1 MEFGDVSTGDF
12 RHQHFAQ
19 FGHDELGE
27 RAPIS
32 CRRSR
37 LEPERD
43 VLLVKPFNEVL
54 QQ

>member
-1 MEFGDVSTGDF
+1 MEFGDVGTGDF
-12 RHQHFAQ
+12 RDQHFAQ
-19 FGHDELGE
+19 FGHDEFGE

-32 CRRSR
+32 CCRSR
-37 LEPERD
+37 LEPQRN